1 MEKCRHNVHRL
12 YGVLAYTSR
21 FTWDKT
27 ATCILFLLTSAELYC
42 YKCNNIYS
50 SLTWLNHI
58 ATVNSDTVM

>member
-27 ATCILFLLTSAELYC
+27 ATAFYFYLLPRSYIAISVIIFIALWRGSTTSQL
-42 YKCNNIYS
+42 
-50 SLTWLNHI
+50 
-58 ATVNSDTVM
+58 